1 MFTGIVETVGE
12 VEQIKKEGNNII
24 FTIKSK
30 ISSKLKIDQSLSH
43 DGVCLT
49 VVQKNGS
56 WYFNFE
62 YDESE
67 NITVGKG
74 SISVNGVSLTVVE
87 SGPSNF
93 SVAIIPYTYEHTNF
107 KSLNIGSTVNIEF
120 DMIGKYIAKLIKSSK
135 D

>member
-1 MFTGIVETVGE
+1 MFTGIIETVGE

-30 ISSKLKIDQSLSH
+30 ISCELKIDQSLSH
-43 DGVCLT
+43 DGVC
-49 VVQKNGS
+49 
-56 WYFNFE
+56 
-62 YDESE
+62 
-67 NITVGKG
+67 
-74 SISVNGVSLTVVE
+74 LTVVE

-120 DMIGKYIAKLIKSSK
+120 DMIGKYIAKLIKSSR